1 MTQENTLEIIAAKSR
16 AEFFTEMYEEAFPNV
31 ARFVASH
38 GGTLD
43 DAKDIFQDA
52 LIIFHELTL
61 SNKLTIHISD
71 RAYLTGIAKHVWI
84 KKYKKDK
91 TVVSLDRIEQTIEL
105 PADYFE
111 PTDQTLLTV
120 LEKAGKR
127 CLDLMRAF
135 YYDKLSLNE
144 ISTTF
149 GFSGVRSAT
158 VQKFKC
164 IEKMRAI
171 VKENSINYEDL
182 AD

>member
-1 MTQENTLEIIAAKSR
+1 MMQEKTIEIVAAKTR
-16 AEFFTEMYEEAFPNV
+16 AEFFAGMYEEAFPNV

-38 GGTLD
+38 GGTVD

-52 LIIFHELTL
+52 LVIYYELSL
-61 SNKLTIHISD
+61 ENKLSIQVSD
-71 RAYLTGIAKHVWI
+71 RAYLIGIAKHVWI
-84 KKYKKDK
+84 RKYKKDK
-91 TVVSLDRIEQTIEL
+91 VAASLSSIESTIEL
-105 PADYFE
+105 PSDYFE
-111 PTDQTLLTV
+111 PYDQSLLTLLEQT
-120 LEKAGKR
+120 GKR

-135 YYDKLSLNE
+135 YYDKLSLNQ
-144 ISTTF
+144 ISKSF

-182 AD
+182 A